1 MTDNKSQKNQWQ
13 IGDVR
18 ITRIVEG
25 ETAGPMFLLP
35 DATPEN
41 ILAMPW
47 LQPHFADEA
56 GNCIVSIHALVL
68 ETPDK
73 VIVVDTCLGNDKE
86 RTFDFWAHLQTRFLH
101 DLEAAGYPAES
112 VDMVLCTHLHTDHV
126 GWNTKLVDGE
136 WVPTFPNAEYLFGR
150 TEWEYTQAQ
159 MENPMYAEF
168 IVDSIK
174 PVIDAGLVR
183 FVDVDERINEQISL
197 TPTPG
202 HTPGHIS
209 VQIESKGEQAVI
221 TGDFLHHPCQM
232 EEPYWECTADWDTPL
247 AQKTRVEALQQY
259 ADDGVL
265 VFGTHFASPS
275 AGHVVRKGKHFQL
288 EV

>member
-1 MTDNKSQKNQWQ
+1 MADNQWQ
-13 IGDVR
+13 IGDVK

-35 DATPEN
+35 DATREN

-47 LQPHFADEA
+47 LQPHFADDQ

-68 ETPDK
+68 DTPDK

-86 RTFDFWAHLQTRFLH
+86 RTFDFWAHLQTRFLS
-101 DLEAAGYPAES
+101 DLEAAGYPADA
-112 VDMVLCTHLHTDHV
+112 VDLVLCTHLHTDHV
-126 GWNTKLVDGE
+126 GWNTRLVDGN
-136 WVPTFPNAEYLFGR
+136 WVPTFPNAEYLFGKS
-150 TEWEYTQAQ
+150 EWEYTEAQ
-159 MENPMYAEF
+159 MDNPLYAEF

-174 PVIDAGLVR
+174 PVIEAGLVR
-183 FVDVDERINEQISL
+183 FVEVDERINEQVSL
-197 TPTPG
+197 VPTPG
-202 HTPGHIS
+202 HTPGHVS
-209 VQIESKGEQAVI
+209 VLIESKDERAII

-232 EEPYWECTADWDTPL
+232 EEPYWECTADWDTPM
-247 AQKTRVEALQQY
+247 AQETRVTQLEKY
-259 ADDGVL
+259 ADEGLL

-275 AGHVVRKGKHFQL
+275 AGYVVKKGKHFQF

>member
-1 MTDNKSQKNQWQ
+1 MTANQWQ
-13 IGDVR
+13 IGDVK

-25 ETAGPMFLLP
+25 EHAGPMFLLP
-35 DATPEN
+35 DATREN

-47 LQPHFADEA
+47 LQPHFADAE

-68 ETPDK
+68 DTPDR

-86 RTFDFWAHLQTRFLH
+86 RTFDFWAHLQTRFLE
-101 DLEAAGYPAES
+101 DLTAAGYPPES

-126 GWNTKLVDGE
+126 GWNTKLVDGK
-136 WVPTFPNAEYLFGR
+136 WLPTFPNAEYLFGKS
-150 TEWEYTQAQ
+150 EWEYTEAQ

-168 IVDSIK
+168 IVDAIK

-183 FVDVDERINEQISL
+183 FVDVDEQISREIAL
-197 TPTPG
+197 VPTPG

-209 VQIESKGEQAVI
+209 VRIQSGGQSAII

-232 EEPYWECTADWDTPL
+232 EEPLWECTADWDTPL
-247 AQKTRVEALQQY
+247 AQKTRIEQLEQY
-259 ADDGVL
+259 AEEGLL

-275 AGHVVRKGKHFQL
+275 AGRVVKKGEYFQF